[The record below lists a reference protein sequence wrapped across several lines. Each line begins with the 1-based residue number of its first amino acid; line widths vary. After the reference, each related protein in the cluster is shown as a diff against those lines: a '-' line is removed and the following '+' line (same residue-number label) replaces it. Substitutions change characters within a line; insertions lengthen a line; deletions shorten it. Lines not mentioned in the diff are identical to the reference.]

1 MARHAQGTSQIA
13 ALLAR
18 LTALKGVR
26 AAVASESEIIVEA
39 NGRKVCRWAPDG
51 PQLRGAFACEA
62 AVLCADTVDEAYRLT
77 VARI

>member
-1 MARHAQGTSQIA
+1 MARPAQGAAQLT

-26 AAVASESEIIVEA
+26 AAVTSESEIIVEA

-51 PQLRGAFACEA
+51 PQLSGAFACEA
-62 AVLCADTVDEAYRLT
+62 ALMCADTVDEAYRLT